1 MINLYIDEA
10 LLEKSFPELAVSIF
24 SIKAVIEGC
33 LLSEICNQGNNK
45 QY

>member
-10 LLEKSFPELAVSIF
+10 LLEKSFPNLAVSIF
-24 SIKAVIEGC
+24 RTKAVIEGGV
-33 LLSEICNQGNNK
+33 LSEICNQGNNK